1 MNEQFNQKY
10 QDRSHAREKR
20 EWSMKQKRGVSLV
33 TVYAVAL
40 VVFSVYTL
48 LDTFVIPRT
57 YASAETVVSNQ
68 NGSTYSNATS
78 SNDAVSSGGEALSDD
93 TTGSSDATP
102 SSNSKYSSDATSSS
116 NSKST
121 SDAISSNNSTGSS
134 GTTLSGDS
142 TRSNATAP
150 SSDEDSSGGS
160 GSSYDASASGTDAR
174 ANATSSEQSVTT
186 DLSQYRYLDTTI
198 YVVDVYTS
206 DPSQLL
212 TALANDSYGRN
223 ITATTSQIAEAH
235 DATVAINGDFYG
247 ARNAGYVIR
256 NGVLFRDKAASSDQ
270 EDLVIYSNGTMAVV
284 SEGTVS
290 AQQLLDDGAWQV
302 FSFGPGLVVDGV
314 VSVDAN
320 DEVGRAMA
328 SNPRTAIGQVSDGH
342 YVLVVADGR
351 TSESVGLSLQE
362 LATFMKEELGVTCA
376 YNLDGGGSSTLWYQ
390 GSVVNNPTSG
400 HGVKERSVSDIVYI
414 AG

>member
-1 MNEQFNQKY
+1 MNKKPY
-10 QDRSHAREKR
+10 
-20 EWSMKQKRGVSLV
+20 QKRHDGTQVRTRSRRRFSLV
-33 TVYAVAL
+33 AVYATAL
-40 VVFSVYTL
+40 AAFSVYAL

-57 YASAETVVSNQ
+57 YASAEVSAQSQGTAADSDAAANTGTLTDSDTVADAGTLA
-68 NGSTYSNATS
+68 GSDATVATGSAS
-78 SNDAVSSGGEALSDD
+78 SSRTTAISGDAVSCGTS
-93 TTGSSDATP
+93 TTGADAALTDTET
-102 SSNSKYSSDATSSS
+102 DAAA
-116 NSKST
+116 ST
-121 SDAISSNNSTGSS
+121 T
-134 GTTLSGDS
+134 
-142 TRSNATAP
+142 
-150 SSDEDSSGGS
+150 
-160 GSSYDASASGTDAR
+160 SASS
-174 ANATSSEQSVTT
+174 ATTELTG
-186 DLSQYRYLDTTI
+186 YRYLDTTI

-212 TALANDSYGRN
+212 TALANDSYGKN
-223 ITATTSQIAEAH
+223 ITAATSQIAEAH
-235 DATVAINGDFYG
+235 GATVAINGDFYG

-256 NGVLFRDKAASSDQ
+256 NGVLYRGTAASSDQ
-270 EDLVIYSNGTMAVV
+270 EDLVIYSDGTMAVV

-302 FSFGPGLVVDGV
+302 FSFGPGLVVDGS

-328 SNPRTAIGQVSDGH
+328 SNPRTAIGQVSAGH

-351 TSESVGLSLQE
+351 TSESAGLSLQE